1 MAGYR
6 KREYMR
12 SNIVLTRAMCWLRRN
27 DMIVGG
33 SRFMGVVG
41 VGKTDLA
48 SMIFIS
54 SPSIKKKK
62 TVLFRTL
69 SSKMGWGG
77 IKEERGIRVRTGF
90 GADRVAPESSELRGY
105 FHGVIPPSSCVCG
118 RLCLPSLLPT
128 NKLSVWES
136 WSLTCMLFLYGYIK
150 KKSGIGKIKELL
162 HPGRLGKR
170 TRIENWHVRARRVQ
184 LAQPTNRRAFWSNE
198 LFLLNSSFLL
208 ARKGLAILKGSSTWS
223 AGITRREYPSKYDSL
238 SRSCSVFRDVPNPT
252 SKKNHSGQSQSGRWT
267 VRQLSTAHRIMSDGI
282 VGR

>member
-1 MAGYR
+1 MGGN
-6 KREYMR
+6 KRR
-12 SNIVLTRAMCWLRRN
+12 TRDSGTNWFWGRP
-27 DMIVGG
+27 GG
-33 SRFMGVVG
+33 SRKLG
-41 VGKTDLA
+41 A
-48 SMIFIS
+48 SRLLSWRYPPLLLCVWTSLPPLS
-54 SPSIKKKK
+54 SPNKQIKRLRKLEFDMYA
-62 TVLFRTL
+62 VL
-69 SSKMGWGG
+69 
-77 IKEERGIRVRTGF
+77 VR
-90 GADRVAPESSELRGY
+90 
-105 FHGVIPPSSCVCG
+105 
-118 RLCLPSLLPT
+118 
-128 NKLSVWES
+128 
-136 WSLTCMLFLYGYIK
+136 LYK